1 MKHLGPSQSIKRLL
15 WNQAGVEVA
24 VDNCRAFAREVTK
37 LRQFLPDNVHMARQ
51 EVAGFPKR
59 GSRVS
64 SNARVDW
71 YWERTA
77 RR

>member
-1 MKHLGPSQSIKRLL
+1 M
-15 WNQAGVEVA
+15 
-24 VDNCRAFAREVTK
+24 DNCRAFAREVTK

-51 EVAGFPKR
+51 EVAGFLKR

-64 SNARVDW
+64 SNAGADW